1 MRRSLL
7 GSRVYQEAEA
17 MEAKMLLKLQELE
30 VKLQESQETNHAA
43 YWSGFEMFD
52 FKEKCA
58 YIIGHTFVFYLDT
71 YNRPLEIMTT
81 TSSSMFSPRYGSH
94 VISTIFL
101 TFVFYPDT
109 YHWSCSLIFILFYF
123 ELQEYMEHPG
133 KENESSHHPKPVTCM
148 YGLVFSSSTTNRF
161 V

>member
-30 VKLQESQETNHAA
+30 VKLQESQEANHAA

-58 YIIGHTFVFYLDT
+58 YIIGHTFVFHLDT

-81 TSSSMFSPRYGSH
+81 TSSSMFSPRNTWSIQGRRMKAPTTQNLSH
-94 VISTIFL
+94 EF
-101 TFVFYPDT
+101 
-109 YHWSCSLIFILFYF
+109 
-123 ELQEYMEHPG
+123 
-133 KENESSHHPKPVTCM
+133 SSEASAKH
-148 YGLVFSSSTTNRF
+148 LVFKVIAMVYQLLSMAGNVGNIPTRL
-161 V
+161 VD

>member
-1 MRRSLL
+1 ML

-109 YHWSCSLIFILFYF
+109 YHWSCSLIFYFILF
-123 ELQEYMEHPG
+123 
-133 KENESSHHPKPVTCM
+133 
-148 YGLVFSSSTTNRF
+148 
-161 V
+161 